1 MVSIVTDP
9 NTHHAYIG
17 LGTEPG
23 EDGIVTVAVD
33 TETGAMER
41 VAAVDGGLGPGFL
54 AFDPPQA
61 HLYAINKGQDGGR
74 ILSFDID
81 AESRG
86 LTRLNDASSGGAGPC
101 HCSVDAADEYV
112 FAANYGGGTVAMLP
126 IADDGTVQD
135 PSCVVQHEGS
145 GPNEGRQSEAHPH
158 SIRPGPDDRFAYA
171 PDLGTDSVEIYRIDR
186 DADELRPAE
195 AGAATVHG
203 GAGPRHLDF
212 HPDGEHVYLINELDN
227 TITTFVRDA
236 DTGGLTERSRT
247 DTLPPDVSVE
257 SYTAE
262 VIVHPSGRFLYGSN
276 RGHDSIAVFDLAD
289 PDDPELV
296 ETTSTRGEW
305 PRNFVLDPPGE
316 FLFAEN
322 KNTDDVQAFRI
333 DPDDGTLDHTGHE
346 IAVDT
351 PTCMRF
357 FSPN

>member
-1 MVSIVTDP
+1 VTDS
-9 NTHHAYIG
+9 NTRHAYIG
-17 LGTEPG
+17 LGTDPG

-33 TETGAMER
+33 TETGAMEQ
-41 VAAVDGGLGPGFL
+41 VDAVDAGNGPGFL
-54 AFDPPQA
+54 AFDPPQD
-61 HLYAINKGQDGGR
+61 HLYAINQAGRDGR
-74 ILSFDID
+74 ILAFDID
-81 AESRG
+81 AGSHA

-101 HCSVDAADEYV
+101 HCSVDAAGEFV
-112 FAANYGGGTVAMLP
+112 FVANYGGGTVSMLP
-126 IADDGTVQD
+126 IADDGTVEP
-135 PSCVVQHEGS
+135 PSCTIQHEGS

-171 PDLGTDSVEIYRIDR
+171 PDLGTDRVEIYRIDR
-186 DADELRPAE
+186 AADDLVPADV
-195 AGAATVHG
+195 GPATVHG

-212 HPDGEHVYLINELDN
+212 HPDAEHVYLINELDS
-227 TITTFVRDA
+227 TLTTFVRDP
-236 DTGGLTERSRT
+236 DTGGLTEQSRA
-247 DTLPPDVSVE
+247 DTLPPDGPDDN
-257 SYTAE
+257 YTAE

-305 PRNFVLDPPGE
+305 PRNFVLDPDGK

-333 DPDDGTLDHTGHE
+333 DPDDGTLAHTGHE

-351 PTCMRF
+351 PICMRF
-357 FSPN
+357 IGAD